1 MIKVKHPDPKCNQ
14 QQEAF
19 MTSCLQQHRRF
30 HELLFTH
37 GNIAYRYHSKAH
49 KFEPIEQDWNE
60 YLEDCQTGFRKIM
73 VDMGFE
79 QGRRVLPFTRYV
91 IEKKDV
97 GMDEYV
103 RRCMDPQDYAAY
115 MEMVEH
121 GPTGKPASKSRP
133 VSYGKPNAPKGGLSR
148 TKPNR

>member
-1 MIKVKHPDPKCNQ
+1 MIKVKHADPKCNQ

-19 MTSCLQQHRRF
+19 MTSCLEQHRRF

-37 GNIAYRYHSKAH
+37 GNIANRYHSKAY
-49 KFEPIEQDWNE
+49 KFEPIEQDWKE
-60 YLEDCQTGFRKIM
+60 YLESCQPGFRKIM

-91 IEKKDV
+91 MEKKDV
-97 GMDEYV
+97 SMDEYV
-103 RRCMDPQDYAAY
+103 RRHMDPQDYAEY
-115 MEMVEH
+115 MAMVEH
-121 GPTGKPASKSRP
+121 GPTVKP
-133 VSYGKPNAPKGGLSR
+133 VSKPGPLFDGKLHAPKGGPSR